1 MTDETARK
9 VANVALT
16 VAVVGAAYVILK
28 TPALRRLAIGL
39 AASALTGTVPVWL
52 ANEVQHAWME
62 SGQRAV

>member
-1 MTDETARK
+1 MTEDTARK
-9 VANVALT
+9 VADVALT